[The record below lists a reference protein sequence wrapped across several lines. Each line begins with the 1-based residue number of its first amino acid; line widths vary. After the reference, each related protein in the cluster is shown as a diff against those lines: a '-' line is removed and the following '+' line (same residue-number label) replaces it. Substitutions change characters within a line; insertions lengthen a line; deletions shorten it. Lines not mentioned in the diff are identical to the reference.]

1 MIRRNRRFSRR
12 SRMNER
18 LEELK
23 AVFALRSKE
32 DPSLFVADER
42 SEEVIEEA
50 DDSAAGVP
58 FTDSMDEDIVLLFTN
73 SEDALAFIQD
83 NDLVGQVEV
92 VPMQIAEEEAEEEGD
107 EEVDE
112 VEDDVVAERMRLR
125 RSLRRLGECVR
136 STVRREGRRLTERRI
151 PRNGM
156 RRPSRISERARI
168 ARRTRR

>member
-1 MIRRNRRFSRR
+1 
-12 SRMNER
+12 MNER

-50 DDSAAGVP
+50 DDSATGVP

-92 VPMQIAEEEAEEEGD
+92 VPMQIADEEAEEAED
-107 EEVDE
+107 EEE

-125 RSLRRLGECVR
+125 RSLRRLGERVR

-151 PRNGM
+151 PRNSNM

-168 ARRTRR
+168 ARRARR

>member
-50 DDSAAGVP
+50 DDSASGVP

-92 VPMQIAEEEAEEEGD
+92 VPMQIAEEEAEEED
-107 EEVDE
+107 EVEDE

-125 RSLRRLGECVR
+125 RSLRKLGERVR
-136 STVRREGRRLTERRI
+136 STVRRESRRLTERRI
-151 PRNGM
+151 PRT
-156 RRPSRISERARI
+156 SRISERARI
-168 ARRTRR
+168 ARRARR

>member
-50 DDSAAGVP
+50 DDSATGVP
-58 FTDSMDEDIVLLFTN
+58 FTNSMDEDIVLLFTN

-92 VPMQIAEEEAEEEGD
+92 VPMQIAEEEAEEE
-107 EEVDE
+107 DE

-125 RSLRRLGECVR
+125 RSLHKLGERVR
-136 STVRREGRRLTERRI
+136 STVRRESRRLTERRI
-151 PRNGM
+151 PRNSSM